1 MTARQVQLIQSEAQR
16 HIAMAKAAREISIK
30 CSHIEVAEA
39 LGAALQAQKGGRA
52 DGGTQAG
59 NDL

>member
-1 MTARQVQLIQSEAQR
+1 MTARQMQLIRSEVLR
-16 HIAMAKAAREISIK
+16 HIAMAKAAGEITIK

-39 LGAALQAQKGGRA
+39 LGAALQVQKGGSA